1 MGQLLQNETENS
13 YQKFITKCDR
23 GLLQSA
29 SSIAKCDH
37 CYYNVPQV
45 LQSVTGCYY
54 KVRQVLQSVTFI
66 TK

>member
-13 YQKFITKCDR
+13 YQKFITKYDR

-29 SSIAKCDH
+29 SSITKCDH